1 VDLAFETD
9 LLYLDVNTMRIGI
22 KSDAPAYELD
32 INGTTRSTTL
42 RGGRLVV
49 DDVVVNDNLISTEA
63 GDLKLGASTLSNNV
77 VATTNFLPDLTDTYN
92 IGSSLKRW
100 NQAFF
105 ASVTVDGIA
114 INTTGGSV
122 PLISNEIDK
131 IYVQLN
137 GSDTAGNGTNLSAA
151 YRTLKHALS
160 QATSGQTISISPG
173 VYLEEFPLTVPQGVS
188 VIGSGLRATTI
199 IPTALTSNKDC
210 FLLNGETTIQDLTI
224 KGMFY
229 DAVNNTGYGFRFAP
243 GCVVNQ
249 RSPYVERITLLNRG
263 SVTTTDD
270 PYGFQQ
276 GDAGRGALLD
286 GAVVSRSSIEAAILF
301 NECTFFV
308 PNSRALI
315 MTNGSRTEWLN
326 CFTYFADLA
335 VEGVVG
341 ATGRGGDGKT
351 YLKLENV
358 TGSFNIGDT
367 ISYYDNDGVTV
378 LASAVIQNI
387 VGDSYQLDGSVPGF
401 KLNSDRSNKPIILH
415 GDAQLS
421 TAQKK
426 FGVSSL
432 ALDGTSDYISISSSP
447 DFAYG
452 TDAFTIEMWVYRTVS
467 GITQLLLD
475 QRTTNP
481 TNYAPVVF
489 INASNALQYNNGNSS
504 VIIGATTVPLNDWSH
519 VAVSRSGTSTRLFLN
534 GVQQGSTYTDAN
546 NYIATPIS
554 IGMRFDGATQ
564 PFTGY
569 IDELRISKGIAR
581 YTSNFTVETTPFA
594 GDSNTRL
601 LLHFEGF
608 NASTV
613 IVDDGN
619 TTQDIRSS
627 SGGSATGLVRYDRA
641 EFAAEMRS
649 ISGAFVYGNK
659 GIEANGP
666 DVVLQ
671 LMAHN
676 FAYIG
681 TGFDLTNNKASVI
694 QANEVIELNSGRVYY
709 NSVDQ
714 EGNYRIGDLFLVDFD
729 TGAVTFQNANF
740 DVTTLNGIT
749 FTDGTNTTIINP
761 TGVETGNIVIAGNTI
776 SSKTGQIILDPSGN
790 QSLVVNSPMTVVDFA
805 TFNNNVEIK
814 GGDLITDQTTFN
826 LLNSNATTVNFAGA
840 ATTISIGAVT
850 GTTTI
855 NNNLQVAGTLNVDGQ
870 VTLASVNVEDLTDG
884 RVVLAGASGELEDS
898 ANLTFDGTTLTV
910 TGDIQVT
917 GDVNIDGGDIT
928 TDQTTFNLLNTTA
941 TTINAF
947 GAGTDIQIGAST
959 GTTNI
964 NNNLDVD
971 GDINIDGGD
980 LTVSTSTFNIANT
993 TATTVN
999 FAGAGT
1005 DIQIGASTGTT
1016 NINNNLD
1023 VDGDANIDGGDLT
1036 SSSSTFNLLNTSVST
1051 VNAFGDAS
1059 IVSIG
1064 SNSSTVT
1071 LNQDLTVKRNVLIQG
1086 NYLSTDQTS
1095 FYLLD
1100 NAATTISA
1108 FGAAETLVFAS
1119 STGTTTFRSDVVINN
1134 DLQIKGGD
1142 LTTNASTFN
1151 LLNADASTI
1160 NFGGAASTITVGAI
1174 GGNTSFKGNL
1184 DVDGDINVDG
1194 GDLTVSTSIFNLVN
1208 DTATTVNFAGA
1219 ATDIQIGSSTG
1230 TTNINNNLAVDGQT
1244 TLSSINVLDLTSGR
1258 IVLAGVNGELEDN
1271 SNLVFDG
1278 TKLTVTGDAEIT
1290 GDLTIGGNLT
1300 LGNQDT
1306 DTITVTA
1313 DFTSDLVPDVT
1324 DTYSL
1329 GTVSKQ
1335 WQSVFATSI
1344 NFTEIDNG
1352 TIKIS
1357 GNVIETIVADTD
1369 LELKPAAD
1377 GRVVINST
1385 TALGIPKGTEVER
1398 PDPAEV
1404 GDVRFNTDSARVE
1417 NYNGDQWNTMT
1428 NEDDAIAF
1436 AIALG

>member
-1 VDLAFETD
+1 MAIGRISGPLLKANLLREGVDLAFETD
-9 LLYLDVNTMRIGI
+9 LLYLDVNTLRIGI

-32 INGTTRSTTL
+32 VNGTVRSTTL

-49 DDVVVNDNLISTEA
+49 DDVVVNDNLVSTEL
-63 GDLKLGASTLSNNV
+63 GDLKLGAATESNNV
-77 VATTNFLPDLTDTYN
+77 VSTTNFLPDLTDTYN
-92 IGSSLKRW
+92 LGSNLQRW
-100 NQAFF
+100 NQAF
-105 ASVTVDGIA
+105 VKGLTVDGID
-114 INTTGGSV
+114 INTAGGAV
-122 PLISNEIDK
+122 PLISNELDK

-160 QATSGQTISISPG
+160 QATSGQTIALSPG

-188 VIGSGLRATTI
+188 VIGAGLRSTTI
-199 IPTALTSNKDC
+199 IPTALTNNKDC
-210 FLLNGETTIQDLTI
+210 FLLNGETTVQDLTV
-224 KGMFY
+224 KDMFY
-229 DAVNNTGYGFRFAP
+229 DAVNDTGYAFKFAP
-243 GCVVNQ
+243 GCIVNQ
-249 RSPYVERITLLNRG
+249 RSPYIQRITILNRG
-263 SVTTTDD
+263 SITTAED
-270 PYGFQQ
+270 PYGFLQ
-276 GDAGRGALLD
+276 GDAGRGVLLD
-286 GAVVSRSSIEAAILF
+286 GAVVSRASVEAAILF

-315 MTNGSRTEWLN
+315 MTNGARTEWLN

-335 VEGVVG
+335 IEGVVG
-341 ATGRGGDGKT
+341 TTGRGGDGKT
-351 YLKLENV
+351 YLELANV
-358 TGSFNIGDT
+358 TGSFNVGDT
-367 ISYYDNDGVTV
+367 ISYYDVDGVTT
-378 LASAVIQNI
+378 LASAVIESISGNRL
-387 VGDSYQLDGSVPGF
+387 VLDGSVSGF
-401 KLNSDRSNKPIILH
+401 KTNANRVNKTLVAN
-415 GDAQLS
+415 GAAQLS
-421 TAQKK
+421 TVQKK
-426 FGVSSL
+426 FGTSSL
-432 ALDGTSDYISISSSP
+432 LLDGDADYVFIQGNQ
-447 DFAYG
+447 DFAFG
-452 TDAFTIEMWVYRTVS
+452 TENFTIEGWFYRTVV
-467 GITQLLLD
+467 TTNMYLLD
-475 QRTTNP
+475 LRSTSTDLSSMLLATGASLGYYVGTSQVIT
-481 TNYAPVVF
+481 
-489 INASNALQYNNGNSS
+489 ASNVLPSINTWY
-504 VIIGATTVPLNDWSH
+504 H
-519 VAVSRSGTSTRLFLN
+519 VAVSRVNGSTKLFVN
-534 GVQQGSTYTDAN
+534 GIQVGSTYADST
-546 NYIATPIS
+546 NYVGSRLLLGTNGTFIAD
-554 IGMRFDGATQ
+554 RFWN
-564 PFTGY
+564 GY
-569 IDELRISKGIAR
+569 IDEFRISKGVGR
-581 YTSNFTVETTPFA
+581 YVTNFSVQTAQFDSDEYTVLLAHFDGTLGSTTF
-594 GDSNTRL
+594 
-601 LLHFEGF
+601 
-608 NASTV
+608 
-613 IVDDGN
+613 VDDGI
-619 TTQDIRSS
+619 TIQDIRSS
-627 SGGSATGLVRYDRA
+627 SGGTSTSLIRYDRA

-649 ISGAFVYGNK
+649 ISSALVYGNS
-659 GIEANGP
+659 GIKADGP

-681 TGFDLTNNKASVI
+681 TGFDLTNNKAGVV
-694 QANEVIELNSGRVYY
+694 QPNEVIEINSGRVYY

-714 EGNYRIGDLFLVDFD
+714 DGNYRVGDLFLVDFD

-740 DVTTLNGIT
+740 DITTLDGIT
-749 FTDGTNTTIINP
+749 FTDGTNTTIVNP
-761 TGVETGNIVIAGNTI
+761 TGVSTGNIVIAGNTI
-776 SSKTGQIILDPSGN
+776 SSITGQIILDPSGN

-805 TFNNNVEIK
+805 TFNNDVEIK

-870 VTLASVNVEDLTDG
+870 VTIASVNVEDLTNG

-964 NNNLDVD
+964 NNNLDVA
-971 GDINIDGGD
+971 GD
-980 LTVSTSTFNIANT
+980 V
-993 TATTVN
+993 
-999 FAGAGT
+999 
-1005 DIQIGASTGTT
+1005 
-1016 NINNNLD
+1016 NIN
-1023 VDGDANIDGGDLT
+1023 GGDLT

-1071 LNQDLTVKRNVLIQG
+1071 LNQDLTVNRNVLIQG

-1219 ATDIQIGSSTG
+1219 GTDIQIGSSTG

-1324 DTYSL
+1324 DIYSL

-1377 GRVVINST
+1377 GRVLINST
-1385 TALGIPKGTEVER
+1385 TALRIPKGTEVER

-1404 GDVRFNTDSARVE
+1404 GDVRFNTDSSRVE

>member
-1 VDLAFETD
+1 MAIGRISGPLLKANLLREGVDLAFETD
-9 LLYLDVNTMRIGI
+9 LLYLDVNTLRIGI

-32 INGTTRSTTL
+32 VNGTVRSTTL

-49 DDVVVNDNLISTEA
+49 DDVVVNDNLVSTEL
-63 GDLKLGASTLSNNV
+63 GDLKLGAATESNNV
-77 VATTNFLPDLTDTYN
+77 VSTTNFLPDLTDTYN
-92 IGSSLKRW
+92 LGSNLQRW
-100 NQAFF
+100 NQAF
-105 ASVTVDGIA
+105 VKGLTVDGID
-114 INTTGGSV
+114 INTAGGSV
-122 PLISNEIDK
+122 PLISNELDK

-160 QATSGQTISISPG
+160 QATSGQTIALSPG

-188 VIGSGLRATTI
+188 VIGAGLRSTTI
-199 IPTALTSNKDC
+199 IPTALTNNKDC
-210 FLLNGETTIQDLTI
+210 FLLNGETTVQDLTV
-224 KGMFY
+224 KDMFY
-229 DAVNNTGYGFRFAP
+229 DAVNDTGYAFKFAP
-243 GCVVNQ
+243 GCIVNQ
-249 RSPYVERITLLNRG
+249 RSPYIQRITILNRG
-263 SVTTTDD
+263 SITTAED
-270 PYGFQQ
+270 PYGFLQ

-286 GAVVSRSSIEAAILF
+286 GAVVSRASLEAAILF

-315 MTNGSRTEWLN
+315 MTNGARTEWLN

-335 VEGVVG
+335 IEGVVG
-341 ATGRGGDGKT
+341 TTGRGGDGKT
-351 YLKLENV
+351 YLELANV
-358 TGSFNIGDT
+358 TGSFNVGDT
-367 ISYYDNDGVTV
+367 ISYYDVDGVTT
-378 LASAVIQNI
+378 LASAVIESISGNRL
-387 VGDSYQLDGSVPGF
+387 VLDGSVSGF
-401 KLNSDRSNKPIILH
+401 KTNANRVNKTLVAN
-415 GDAQLS
+415 GAAQLS
-421 TAQKK
+421 TVQKK
-426 FGVSSL
+426 FGTSSL
-432 ALDGTSDYISISSSP
+432 LLDGDADYVFIQGNQ
-447 DFAYG
+447 DFAFG
-452 TDAFTIEMWVYRTVS
+452 TENFTIEGWFYRTVV
-467 GITQLLLD
+467 TTNMYLLD
-475 QRTTNP
+475 LRSTSTDLSSMLLATGASLGYYVGTSQVIT
-481 TNYAPVVF
+481 
-489 INASNALQYNNGNSS
+489 ASNVLPSINTWY
-504 VIIGATTVPLNDWSH
+504 H
-519 VAVSRSGTSTRLFLN
+519 VAVSRVNGNTKLFVN
-534 GVQQGSTYTDAN
+534 GIQVGSTYADST
-546 NYIATPIS
+546 NYVGSRLLLGTNGTFIAD
-554 IGMRFDGATQ
+554 RFWN
-564 PFTGY
+564 GY
-569 IDELRISKGIAR
+569 IDEFRISKGVGR
-581 YTSNFTVETTPFA
+581 YVTNFSVQTAQFDSDEYTVLLAHFDGTLGSTTF
-594 GDSNTRL
+594 
-601 LLHFEGF
+601 
-608 NASTV
+608 
-613 IVDDGN
+613 VDDGI
-619 TTQDIRSS
+619 TIQDIRSS
-627 SGGSATGLVRYDRA
+627 SGGTSTSLIRYDRA

-649 ISGAFVYGNK
+649 ISSALVYGNS
-659 GIEANGP
+659 GIKADGP

-681 TGFDLTNNKASVI
+681 TGFDLTNNKAGVV
-694 QANEVIELNSGRVYY
+694 QPNEVIEINSGRVYY

-714 EGNYRIGDLFLVDFD
+714 DGNYRVGDLFLVDFD

-749 FTDGTNTTIINP
+749 FTDGTNTTIVNP
-761 TGVETGNIVIAGNTI
+761 TGVSTGNIVIAGNTI
-776 SSKTGQIILDPSGN
+776 SSITGQIILDPSGN

-910 TGDIQVT
+910 TGNIQVT

-971 GDINIDGGD
+971 GD
-980 LTVSTSTFNIANT
+980 V
-993 TATTVN
+993 
-999 FAGAGT
+999 
-1005 DIQIGASTGTT
+1005 
-1016 NINNNLD
+1016 
-1023 VDGDANIDGGDLT
+1023 NIDGGDLT

-1377 GRVVINST
+1377 GRVLINST
-1385 TALGIPKGTEVER
+1385 TALRIPKGTEVER

-1404 GDVRFNTDSARVE
+1404 GDVRFNTDSSRVE